1 MTSEQSFHL
10 LERSWTSISRRTIEV
25 LSALR
30 NVEERT
36 IDMAHRARQLASLI
50 FRYAIATGRAE
61 RDPTADL
68 KGALKIKKVKHHAAI
83 TDPAGV
89 GVYDGF

>member
-1 MTSEQSFHL
+1 MV
-10 LERSWTSISRRTIEV
+10 EV

-50 FRYAIATGRAE
+50 FRYAIATVRAE
-61 RDPTADL
+61 RDSTADL
-68 KGALKIKKVKHHAAI
+68 KGALKNKKVLPQAAQ
-83 TDPAGV
+83 TLKN
-89 GVYDGF
+89 F